1 MQCIAE
7 ISLFEYS
14 MKKYLMTVM
23 AAVALGGLFTGCNKD
38 VDLSGNTAELDVVK
52 NYEDAFVTR
61 FGQPH
66 ENQTWGFG
74 EAAAE
79 TRAMTRGV
87 NANGNMWASEEGGN
101 WKVPTQLT
109 EEQKEIVRQYFQQNK
124 PIGYEDPK
132 WENYFIQQVYK
143 GGTKCKDNGGN
154 SDNNSLT
161 TEKYHA
167 ANGNMVVGSDHM
179 DHLCAYTAD
188 GTVKDHIYNFNN
200 GTCST
205 YGNILN
211 SEGVLYYDVNGN
223 CHPDKIQLMVGS
235 TTANFGYYNSE
246 GSLSHIEYTG
256 LVHWTTIRDWANRV
270 LGQGKGDCLD
280 DKWDRSY
287 MGFDYEQIVGEGI
300 YAKDNSGNKIYAK
313 LSDFEN
319 LNNIQYVW
327 YQGKLQKIG
336 PAPATPTQNSQSGN
350 DEVDNITSRFNS
362 VWNNASQSND
372 GNVKVYVSNEAWS
385 ALAAWIGYE
394 NWSDYEKIVIDFESP
409 TPVESQLCFQGN
421 YQQSEAIPAGTK
433 TFESSFAGKNMTSV
447 GQLALQ
453 AKDAGTFRISG
464 IYLVKKGG
472 TSFSTATEEY
482 YYDTEDV
489 FDGIGVPYLITNSN
503 QYCGQSWKA
512 NSNTDLYH
520 YYSYVDNNGATHDD
534 GIALDLDKLKAKYDE
549 GYLPVSGSAMKEW
562 IKFEGASD
570 GYHSDWIVTLT
581 KAEKNTT
588 TPPPSTSG
596 DIVCRIIVEDL
607 TVGESSDFDFNDVVF
622 DVRKDGTLIIR
633 AIGGEL
639 PIYIGAENANEV
651 HAACSI
657 TLSGNTNQ
665 GKNSHRFMRNTGWQS
680 DANSKVY
687 EGIDYNADL
696 GHIKLSGT
704 FNTPADA
711 QKIDIWVHKNGKN
724 YKLEAPRG
732 KVASM
737 VCVGTDYKWCAERQD
752 IDDKY
757 HKGGVR
763 LFREYV
769 IGNPNYQ
776 GKWQD
781 KNAWYHKMNQ

>member
-1 MQCIAE
+1 
-7 ISLFEYS
+7 
-14 MKKYLMTVM
+14 MTVM

-79 TRAMTRGV
+79 TRALTRGV

-109 EEQKEIVRQYFQQNK
+109 EEQKNIVRQYFQQNK
-124 PIGYEDPK
+124 PIGYKDPQ

-143 GGTKCKDNGGN
+143 GHTNTAGSLSPEEYTSANNG
-154 SDNNSLT
+154 
-161 TEKYHA
+161 K
-167 ANGNMVVGSDHM
+167 VVGSDHM
-179 DHLCAYTAD
+179 DHLAACNAD
-188 GTVKDHIYNFNN
+188 GTIKDHIYNYNF

-205 YGNILN
+205 YGNVLN
-211 SEGVLYYDVNGN
+211 SSGVTYYNSDGTS
-223 CHPDKIQLMVGS
+223 HPDEIQLMVGS
-235 TTANFGYYNSE
+235 TTAKFGYFNSD
-246 GSLSHIEYTG
+246 GSLGHTEYTG
-256 LVHWTTIRDWANRV
+256 LVGWETIRTWAN
-270 LGQGKGDCLD
+270 GKGLNGDCLED
-280 DKWDRSY
+280 GWNRSF
-287 MGFDYEQIVGEGI
+287 MGFDFEQVVGDDVYDQVNVVWENGKKKSYDI
-300 YAKDNSGNKIYAK
+300 HYAKYSEAPETPQYIWDGQNVIPLNSTSRTFKSETNLMNRFSYTWNDKETLTDNSDGTLKTYTAVKHGGMAAWFSTEGDDLSSYDKLVFELSEGAPNTTQVLIQYINSEGKDDSYYFSANTWTTKIECDFSGKDVTKVKQIALQMTGDRDANWNNYTFKFSKIY
-313 LSDFEN
+313 
-319 LNNIQYVW
+319 
-327 YQGKLQKIG
+327 
-336 PAPATPTQNSQSGN
+336 
-350 DEVDNITSRFNS
+350 
-362 VWNNASQSND
+362 
-372 GNVKVYVSNEAWS
+372 
-385 ALAAWIGYE
+385 
-394 NWSDYEKIVIDFESP
+394 
-409 TPVESQLCFQGN
+409 
-421 YQQSEAIPAGTK
+421 
-433 TFESSFAGKNMTSV
+433 FESST
-447 GQLALQ
+447 
-453 AKDAGTFRISG
+453 
-464 IYLVKKGG
+464 
-472 TSFSTATEEY
+472 TEEITGVGEYMY
-482 YYDTEDV
+482 YNKKQ
-489 FDGIGVPYLITNSN
+489 VPYLSSDQNT
-503 QYCGQSWKA
+503 YCGDFLEYTSDDDVKIRKQFNGTEVVCLNWKK
-512 NSNTDLYH
+512 L
-520 YYSYVDNNGATHDD
+520 VDER
-534 GIALDLDKLKAKYDE
+534 LSQ
-549 GYLPVSGSAMKEW
+549 GYLPVVGSSMKKW
-562 IKFEGASD
+562 VKVHGGAD

-581 KAEKNTT
+581 KAENNTT
-588 TPPPSTSG
+588 TPPPSTSD

-711 QKIDIWVHKNGKN
+711 QKIGIWVHKNGEN
-724 YKLEAPRG
+724 IKLKAPRG

-769 IGNPNYQ
+769 IGNPDYQ
-776 GKWQD
+776 GDWKD

>member
-1 MQCIAE
+1 
-7 ISLFEYS
+7 

-79 TRAMTRGV
+79 TRALTRGV

-109 EEQKEIVRQYFQQNK
+109 EEQKDIVRQYFQQNK

-132 WENYFIQQVYK
+132 WEDYFIQQVYK

-179 DHLCAYTAD
+179 DHLCAYTVD
-188 GTVKDHIYNFNN
+188 GTVKDHIYNFND

-280 DKWDRSY
+280 DKWNRSY

-336 PAPATPTQNSQSGN
+336 PATPT
-350 DEVDNITSRFNS
+350 TPA
-362 VWNNASQSND
+362 NNAGSGGELDIKKYFKNCYSGSISTDVDD
-372 GNVKVYVSNEAWS
+372 GNLVFS
-385 ALAAWIGYE
+385 ANGYGGLQAYSFE
-394 NWSDYEKIVIDFESP
+394 NDNNWSSYTKLVIKFAAPTPEKSQITINTNSGSVSDFIPKGVTDYELDLSDKNISTVNSGVIQDQGAGGDYKISRMYLV
-409 TPVESQLCFQGN
+409 G
-421 YQQSEAIPAGTK
+421 G
-433 TFESSFAGKNMTSV
+433 ESSS
-447 GQLALQ
+447 
-453 AKDAGTFRISG
+453 
-464 IYLVKKGG
+464 
-472 TSFSTATEEY
+472 STTPTTQEY

-489 FDGIGVPYLITNSN
+489 FDGIDVPYLITNSN

-588 TPPPSTSG
+588 TPPPSTSD

-687 EGIDYNADL
+687 EGIDYHADL
-696 GHIKLSGT
+696 GHIDLKRT

-711 QKIDIWVHKNGKN
+711 LEIGIWVHKNGEN
-724 YKLEAPRG
+724 IKLKAPRG

-769 IGNPNYQ
+769 IGNPDYQ
-776 GKWQD
+776 GDWKD